1 MRSVPVL
8 AALALLLAPAAL
20 AAQAPARESRSPQR
34 AVVVTPGSEVWGPAP
49 AILPAGAQL
58 AVLEGDPTKAGS
70 YSMRLRMPDGYRIPP
85 HFHPSDEHVTVVSG
99 TFQVGMGDRFDAAAL
114 KPLPTGSF
122 AMLSPGMRHFAR
134 AKGET
139 VIQLHGVGPWSLS
152 YVNPA
157 DALKQEG
164 AHP

>member
-1 MRSVPVL
+1 
-8 AALALLLAPAAL
+8 
-20 AAQAPARESRSPQR
+20 
-34 AVVVTPGSEVWGPAP
+34 
-49 AILPAGAQL
+49 
-58 AVLEGDPTKAGS
+58 
-70 YSMRLRMPDGYRIPP
+70 
-85 HFHPSDEHVTVVSG
+85 
-99 TFQVGMGDRFDAAAL
+99 
-114 KPLPTGSF
+114 
-122 AMLSPGMRHFAR
+122 MLSPGMRHFAR